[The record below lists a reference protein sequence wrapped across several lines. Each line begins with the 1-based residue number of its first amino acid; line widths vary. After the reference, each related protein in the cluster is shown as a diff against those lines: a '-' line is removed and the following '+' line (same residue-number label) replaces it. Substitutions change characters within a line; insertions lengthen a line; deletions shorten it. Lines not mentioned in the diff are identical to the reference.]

1 MSPTVDVP
9 SLLERPGTAVASL
22 DDAVTQAVP
31 VVHTPA
37 VPGRSLPRECLIFRL
52 GDEEYGI
59 DILRVQEIRS
69 YEQPTRIAGAPGHI
83 KGVIN
88 LRGVIVPI
96 VDLRLQFGL
105 PEARYDSITVVVVLN
120 VRGKVV
126 GAVVDSV
133 SDVLELAAENIKPAP
148 EFNASVPCEHIL
160 GVATTR
166 QGDDERLLIVTDIEA
181 LMGGAE
187 LGLAAAA

>member
-1 MSPTVDVP
+1 MSYAVSDS
-9 SLLERPGTAVASL
+9 SLLDRPGTPMAGF
-22 DDAVTQAVP
+22 DDAVTQLVP
-31 VVHTPA
+31 VVHAPA
-37 VPGRSLPRECLIFRL
+37 AIGRSLPRECLIFRL
-52 GDEEYGI
+52 GDEEYCI

-69 YEQPTRIAGAPGHI
+69 YESPTRIAGAPSHI

-105 PEARYDSITVVVVLN
+105 PDARYDSITVVVVLN

-133 SDVLELAAENIKPAP
+133 SDVLELSADSIKPAP
-148 EFNASVPCEHIL
+148 EFNGSVACEHIL

-166 QGDDERLLIVTDIEA
+166 QGDDERLLIVTDIET
-181 LMGGAE
+181 LMSGAE
-187 LGLAAAA
+187 LGLAA

>member
-1 MSPTVDVP
+1 LFQELV
-9 SLLERPGTAVASL
+9 ERPATSSPPGAADLQLAPPSESAQQTA
-22 DDAVTQAVP
+22 
-31 VVHTPA
+31 
-37 VPGRSLPRECLIFRL
+37 LPRECLIFRL
-52 GDEEYGI
+52 GEEEYGI

-69 YEQPTRIAGAPGHI
+69 YEQPTRIAGAPPAI

-88 LRGVIVPI
+88 LRGVIVPV

-105 PEARYDSITVVVVLN
+105 ADPRYDSTTVVVVLS

-133 SDVLELAAENIKPAP
+133 SDVLELAADNIKPAP
-148 EFNASVPCEHIL
+148 RFNASVPCEHIL

-166 QGDDERLLIVTDIEA
+166 QGDTERLLLVTDIEA
-181 LMGGAE
+181 LMGATAV
-187 LGLAAAA
+187 GLPPLH

>member
-1 MSPTVDVP
+1 MSMSSVVAEPG
-9 SLLERPGTAVASL
+9 LLERPGASVAAHH
-22 DDAVTQAVP
+22 DAAVP
-31 VVHTPA
+31 PAPGAQVVHP
-37 VPGRSLPRECLIFRL
+37 LPRECLIFRL
-52 GDEEYGI
+52 GDEEDGI

-69 YEQPTRIAGAPGHI
+69 YEQPTRIAGAPAFI

-133 SDVLELAAENIKPAP
+133 SDVLELAAESIKPAP
-148 EFNASVPCEHIL
+148 EFNSSVPCEHIL

-166 QGDDERLLIVTDIEA
+166 QGDEERLLIVTDIEA
-181 LMGGAE
+181 LMSGVE
-187 LGLAAAA
+187 LGLSAT